1 MNKKGL
7 SHIEFVVSFV
17 IFIGFIV
24 FAFVF
29 FNPLQSQRTLKS
41 TMDYAWIEVSEEGR
55 EEVQTYSISIVTPSF
70 NPLELKIRIDGV
82 PLEYNASVEDVN
94 GIPIPTHRDSAG
106 IVYFTRQTSSDKF
119 FRIRYSKSLSD
130 SGPILPLSS
139 DLTSHYAIS
148 SSEIRD
154 LYFEKLLLELNQ
166 SYYLNYLGLKQ
177 ELNLPNRMEF
187 GFVVTLNNKQIS
199 AVNQIPEGIEVLSK
213 NDRVEIIRIS
223 GQREYADLRVIV
235 W

>member
-55 EEVQTYSISIVTPSF
+55 ERVETYSVSIYPLFDPS
-70 NPLELKIRIDGV
+70 LMRINIPGV
-82 PLEYNASVEDVN
+82 PLYYNASVEDEIGN
-94 GIPIPTHRDSAG
+94 TISTHRGNSG
-106 IVYFTRQTSSDKF
+106 VVYFNRSGGDF
-119 FRIRYSKSLSD
+119 FRIKYSSAID
-130 SGPILPLSS
+130 NGAPILGTTAIGNSQ
-139 DLTSHYAIS
+139 YAIS